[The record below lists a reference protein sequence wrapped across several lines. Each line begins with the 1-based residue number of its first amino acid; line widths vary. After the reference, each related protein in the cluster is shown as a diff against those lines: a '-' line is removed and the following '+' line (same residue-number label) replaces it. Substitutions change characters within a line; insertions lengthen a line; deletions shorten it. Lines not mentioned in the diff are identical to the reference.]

1 MHPRRWSQDDFDT
14 MSWHDCHVHAIRI
27 AEGEHGTGEFELDL
41 DYIVEWK
48 RDKEKFSFL
57 LVPATLRFH
66 EVFGLRVTLDWA
78 TPSAGLSPFSL
89 SGIER
94 RTEDRPQ
101 YTATLW
107 RVAVNWPAG
116 EIEFEAKGFTQMAW
130 GREVVSSRQLLSPS
144 ERVEA

>member
-1 MHPRRWSQDDFDT
+1 MARLPRSCYPHSRGRT
-14 MSWHDCHVHAIRI
+14 RHR
-27 AEGEHGTGEFELDL
+27 EFELDL

-48 RDKEKFSFL
+48 RDKKKFSFL

-66 EVFGLRVTLDWA
+66 EVFGLRVALDWA

-94 RTEDRPQ
+94 RTEDRQQ

-116 EIEFEAKGFTQMAW
+116 EIEFEAKGFTQMTW
-130 GREVVSSRQLLSPS
+130 GKEVVSSRQVLSPS
-144 ERVEA
+144 ERVKA